1 MKYKLQERTLY
12 LLSSLCSFRVVTT
25 EQITQYFYST
35 SAQNPNK
42 ATLQVLLRLAAHNFV
57 SRGYLYSGARPRSVW
72 YVAPKNLHAIKTEL
86 AKTKRADIYEEFF
99 ADAQHDLRTSAK
111 LQQNTL
117 GHEVGISAF
126 FLALCD
132 RVEEANLSM
141 PVWINT
147 SPSHPLL
154 STKVKTTITSKAT
167 HKAITKTLPVN
178 PDGFFILDDGTDRT
192 FYFLEYDNN
201 TETLVQKIT
210 NKFIAYHAYN
220 KQKIFKNET
229 LENISRAYGLPE
241 QDNARIG
248 VRVLFVTTNEN
259 RRDDLFIKSTAIPAG
274 DLFLFST
281 IENLIQDPFG
291 AHWLSKS
298 AFSPFF
304 NEYWNMAKPQGK
316 KTQKARPSIL
326 RQFRN
331 DSINQM
337 EKTSI
342 P

>member
-1 MKYKLQERTLY
+1 MKHKLQDRTLS

-25 EQITQYFYST
+25 EQITRYFYPT
-35 SAQNPNK
+35 PALNPVK
-42 ATLQVLLRLAAHNFV
+42 ATLQVLLRLTAHDFV
-57 SRGYLYSGARPRSVW
+57 SRSYLYSGTRPRSVW
-72 YVAPKNLHAIKTEL
+72 YVTPKNLRAIRAEL
-86 AKTKRADIYEEFF
+86 ERTRRADLFEDLF
-99 ADAQHDLRTSAK
+99 ADAEHDLRTSAK

-117 GHEVGISAF
+117 GHEVGISAC

-132 RVEEANLSM
+132 QIENTPLSM
-141 PVWINT
+141 PVWMNT

-154 STKVKTTITSKAT
+154 STKVKTTITSKT
-167 HKAITKTLPVN
+167 TKKTIHKTLPVN
-178 PDGFFILDDGTDRT
+178 PDGFFILDNGNDRT

-220 KQKIFKNET
+220 KQKVFKNET
-229 LENISRAYGLPE
+229 LAQISHAYGLPAR
-241 QDNARIG
+241 DDARIG
-248 VRVLFVTTNEN
+248 VRVLFVTTTPT

-274 DLFLFST
+274 DLFLFTTVDDFIADS
-281 IENLIQDPFG
+281 FG

-304 NEYWNMAKPQGK
+304 NDYWNMAKPENK
-316 KTQKARPSIL
+316 KTPKVRPSVL
-326 RQFRN
+326 RQFRS
-331 DSINQM
+331 DAIAQM
-337 EKTSI
+337 EKISI